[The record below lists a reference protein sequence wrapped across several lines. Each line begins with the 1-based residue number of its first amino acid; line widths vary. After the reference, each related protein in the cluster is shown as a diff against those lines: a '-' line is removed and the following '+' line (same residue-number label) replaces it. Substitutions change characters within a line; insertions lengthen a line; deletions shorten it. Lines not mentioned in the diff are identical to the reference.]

1 MGMALA
7 NERIRQEANGLS
19 EHGRKPTLVGL
30 GVT

>member
-19 EHGRKPTLVGL
+19 EQGRKPTLVGL